1 MIVWEIISQ
10 VRVFGFQPEDVS
22 ILLEQLQRCGFIAER
37 RSTPNNYM
45 FIRYY
50 DMLQAQK
57 ALALNG
63 TCING
68 NYIGVAQCSWEEVGD
83 AYEGNLNKART
94 SPMDTRYY
102 SNSFNYDTQILC
114 CEGE

>member
-1 MIVWEIISQ
+1 M
-10 VRVFGFQPEDVS
+10 S
-22 ILLEQLQRCGFIAER
+22 ILLEQFQRCGFIAEK

-68 NYIGVAQCSWEEVGD
+68 NYIGVVQCSYEEVIDGFED
-83 AYEGNLNKART
+83 NLNKART
-94 SPMDTRYY
+94 TPMDTRYY
-102 SNSFNYDTQILC
+102 FHLLSIMDRSYVVKENEIYKLAPVKAFSLC
-114 CEGE
+114 T